1 MIMIIALSTVVPV
14 AVILMIVSG
23 YCYMKRKRERIR
35 SISNESD
42 VHFSDEK
49 SEHKK
54 REMIKV
60 SEVPFEI
67 SKMTDTFD
75 RY

>member
-1 MIMIIALSTVVPV
+1 MIIVLSTVVPV
-14 AVILMIVSG
+14 VVILMIASG
-23 YCYMKRKRERIR
+23 YCYMKRKRERIS
-35 SISNESD
+35 SISNESE

-49 SEHKK
+49 TDKK

-60 SEVPFEI
+60 SEIPFEI
-67 SKMTDTFD
+67 SKMSDTFD